1 MKYILGELMSE
12 GNDGFEPAL
21 VFSDLI
27 REMMSTLT
35 GKGMMSPSIEIPPG
49 QG

>member
-1 MKYILGELMSE
+1 MEWTLDELMSE
-12 GNDGFEPAL
+12 GNNGFEPAL

-27 REMMSTLT
+27 REMMSTLP
-35 GKGMMSPSIEIPPG
+35 GKGVMSPSIEVPPG

>member
-1 MKYILGELMSE
+1 MKSILDELMSE

-27 REMMSTLT
+27 REMISTLP
-35 GKGMMSPSIEIPPG
+35 GKRVMSPLIEVPPG
-49 QG
+49 QD

>member
-12 GNDGFEPAL
+12 MNDGFEPAL

-27 REMMSTLT
+27 REMMSTLP
-35 GKGMMSPSIEIPPG
+35 GKGVMSPSIKTPPG
-49 QG
+49 QD

>member
-1 MKYILGELMSE
+1 MKWILDELMSE

-27 REMMSTLT
+27 REMMSTLP
-35 GKGMMSPSIEIPPG
+35 GKGMMSPSIKTPPG
-49 QG
+49 QD

>member
-12 GNDGFEPAL
+12 GNDVFEPAL

-27 REMMSTLT
+27 GEMMSTIL
-35 GKGMMSPSIEIPPG
+35 GKGMMSPSIEVPPG

>member
-1 MKYILGELMSE
+1 MKCILDELMSE

-27 REMMSTLT
+27 REMMSTLP
-35 GKGMMSPSIEIPPG
+35 GKGVMSPSIEVPPG
-49 QG
+49 QV

>member
-12 GNDGFEPAL
+12 VNNVFEPAL
-21 VFSDLI
+21 VFSDLM
-27 REMMSTLT
+27 REMMSTLP
-35 GKGMMSPSIEIPPG
+35 GKGVMSPSIKTPPG

>member
-12 GNDGFEPAL
+12 VNDGFEPAL
-21 VFSDLI
+21 VFSDLMG
-27 REMMSTLT
+27 EMMSTLP
-35 GKGMMSPSIEIPPG
+35 GKGVTSPSIEIPPG